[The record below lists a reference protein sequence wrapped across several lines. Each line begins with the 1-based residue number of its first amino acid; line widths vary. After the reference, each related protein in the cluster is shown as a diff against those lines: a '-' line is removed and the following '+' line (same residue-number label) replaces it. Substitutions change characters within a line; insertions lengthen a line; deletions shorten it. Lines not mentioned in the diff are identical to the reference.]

1 MGKERE
7 SANLVSTLTGIAVT
21 ISGDPVVLG
30 IGSTEHLRLH
40 DDGRIGFGTNSAIA
54 KLDIRGGVTQDGGE
68 ECLMVASSDPQN
80 IPSTITTGYSYGTL
94 QVFGGGM
101 SGSSRRGGQI
111 DFIGGS
117 DLVTGIDTGALLFRT
132 GLTTAGGTSQPE
144 RVRISAA
151 GLVGI
156 ATTSNLTA
164 KLTVGNIENSSVT
177 DKGATAFKTLNSS
190 GGVGESAIY
199 IEEQSGSEGWYL
211 KVNSSGDLQFNDS
224 GVSDRITFQDGGN
237 IGIGTDNPVLGT
249 LHINQGSNGFA
260 LNLQEG
266 SSANPKILFTNTAGN
281 AGGTVIEGDPDTSS
295 GFLAFTAGNSERVRI
310 TGAGLLGIGT
320 DDPSA
325 PISIKVGPDGEY
337 VQDFRGTADKQFG
350 FFYDQSSWNQATFR
364 IDEFNSNG
372 TATSRLSIYNGGNIG
387 IGITNPD
394 SFLTVASS
402 GASAQIEI
410 KRTNTNTT
418 GAIGALN
425 FTALDGHS
433 VANIFAVADGDD
445 EGAHLVFKTTTAA
458 AENSPYGSGT
468 LERLRI
474 TSAGRLG
481 IGTDNPNSFLHV
493 HGDNANTLF
502 RLKRTDASAQ
512 ILNDFGSG
520 DSALKYTVNDASS
533 YILGVDDSDAD
544 RFKLSYGSSDDAAF
558 GTNDLVSVTTAGNL
572 EVDSGD
578 LTLNG
583 NLVGAINVTV
593 ADDAFASITP
603 PREGGG
609 WVFLTTRGQGS
620 TYPWST
626 GYGFSYLD
634 WGASAQVSANTEGG
648 SVDFLSSGPPNG
660 TTGADEKVT
669 IFVGGT
675 AGTLYVENRLGATY
689 SFQLTFI

>member
-21 ISGDPVVLG
+21 LSGDPVVLG

-68 ECLMVASSDPQN
+68 ECLLVASSDPLN

-101 SGSSRRGGQI
+101 AGSSLRGGQI

-117 DLVTGIDTGALLFRT
+117 SSVTGIDTGALLFRT

-156 ATTSNLTA
+156 GTTGPATPLSVAIGSSTFEVHPHLDSGATLTSFNRTSNSWQDLRLRGYSI
-164 KLTVGNIENSSVT
+164 KFSPQGNE
-177 DKGATAFKTLNSS
+177 KAR
-190 GGVGESAIY
+190 
-199 IEEQSGSEGWYL
+199 
-211 KVNSSGDLQFNDS
+211 VNS
-224 GVSDRITFQDGGN
+224 DGRF
-237 IGIGTDNPVLGT
+237 GIGT
-249 LHINQGSNGFA
+249 
-260 LNLQEG
+260 
-266 SSANPKILFTNTAGN
+266 
-281 AGGTVIEGDPDTSS
+281 
-295 GFLAFTAGNSERVRI
+295 
-310 TGAGLLGIGT
+310 
-320 DDPSA
+320 
-325 PISIKVGPDGEY
+325 
-337 VQDFRGTADKQFG
+337 
-350 FFYDQSSWNQATFR
+350 
-364 IDEFNSNG
+364 
-372 TATSRLSIYNGGNIG
+372 
-387 IGITNPD
+387 TNPNAL
-394 SFLTVASS
+394 LTVAAS

-410 KRTNTNTT
+410 QRTNTNTS

-425 FTALDGHS
+425 FTAIDGHS
-433 VANIFAVADGDD
+433 VANIQALGDGND
-445 EGAHLVFKTTTAA
+445 EGAHLVFKTTSAA
-458 AENSPYGSGT
+458 TENSPYGSGT
-468 LERLRI
+468 IERVRI
-474 TSAGRLG
+474 NSAGRVG

-493 HGDNANTLF
+493 QGDSANTLF
-502 RLKRTDASAQ
+502 RLKRTDAPAQ

-520 DSALKYTVNDASS
+520 DSALKYTVNNASS

-544 RFKLSYGSSDDAAF
+544 RFKLSFGSSDDAAF

-609 WVFLTTRGQGS
+609 WVFITTRGQGS

-626 GYGFSYLD
+626 GYGFAYMD
-634 WGASAQVSANTEGG
+634 WGASAQVSAATLGA
-648 SVDFLSSGPPNG
+648 SVETSTAGPPNG
-660 TTGADEKVT
+660 TTGSDEHVT
-669 IFVGGT
+669 IFTGGT
-675 AGTLYVENRLGATY
+675 GGTLYLENRLGDTY

>member
-68 ECLMVASSDPQN
+68 ECLMVASSDPLN

-101 SGSSRRGGQI
+101 AGGSKRGGQI
-111 DFIGGS
+111 DFIAGGG
-117 DLVTGIDTGALLFRT
+117 VTGIDTGALLFRT

-156 ATTSNLTA
+156 GTTGPATPLSVAIGSSTFEVHPHLDSGTTLTSFNRTSNAWQDLRLRGYSI
-164 KLTVGNIENSSVT
+164 KFSPQGNE
-177 DKGATAFKTLNSS
+177 KAR
-190 GGVGESAIY
+190 
-199 IEEQSGSEGWYL
+199 
-211 KVNSSGDLQFNDS
+211 VNS
-224 GVSDRITFQDGGN
+224 DGRF
-237 IGIGTDNPVLGT
+237 GIGT
-249 LHINQGSNGFA
+249 
-260 LNLQEG
+260 
-266 SSANPKILFTNTAGN
+266 
-281 AGGTVIEGDPDTSS
+281 TS
-295 GFLAFTAGNSERVRI
+295 
-310 TGAGLLGIGT
+310 
-320 DDPSA
+320 
-325 PISIKVGPDGEY
+325 
-337 VQDFRGTADKQFG
+337 
-350 FFYDQSSWNQATFR
+350 
-364 IDEFNSNG
+364 
-372 TATSRLSIYNGGNIG
+372 
-387 IGITNPD
+387 
-394 SFLTVASS
+394 
-402 GASAQIEI
+402 
-410 KRTNTNTT
+410 
-418 GAIGALN
+418 
-425 FTALDGHS
+425 
-433 VANIFAVADGDD
+433 
-445 EGAHLVFKTTTAA
+445 
-458 AENSPYGSGT
+458 
-468 LERLRI
+468 
-474 TSAGRLG
+474 
-481 IGTDNPNSFLHV
+481 PNSFLHV
-493 HGDNANTLF
+493 EVDSANTLF
-502 RLKRTDASAQ
+502 RLKRTDAPAQ
-512 ILNDFGSG
+512 ILSDFGSG
-520 DSALKYTVNDASS
+520 DCALKYTVNNASS

-544 RFKLSYGSSDDAAF
+544 RFKLSFGSSDNAAF

-609 WVFLTTRGQGS
+609 WVFITTRGQGS

-634 WGASAQVSANTEGG
+634 WGASAQVSANTNG
-648 SVDFLSSGPPNG
+648 SSVVFSSAGPPNG
-660 TTGADEKVT
+660 TTGTDEKVT

-675 AGTLYVENRLGATY
+675 AGTLYLENRLGDTY